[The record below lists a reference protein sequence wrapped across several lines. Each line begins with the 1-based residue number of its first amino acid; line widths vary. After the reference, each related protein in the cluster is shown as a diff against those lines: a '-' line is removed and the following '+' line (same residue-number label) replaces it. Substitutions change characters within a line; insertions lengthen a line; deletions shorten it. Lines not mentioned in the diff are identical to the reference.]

1 MLQWRPRH
9 PPDPQGEEGR
19 LVQQCGLLHCWRLLR
34 LTLLQLQVLVVQ
46 LRFLLRPWMLV
57 WACQVWVGHSLM
69 LPGLE
74 LSLWPSVR

>member
-1 MLQWRPRH
+1 M
-9 PPDPQGEEGR
+9 
-19 LVQQCGLLHCWRLLR
+19 QQCGLLHRWRLLR

-46 LRFLLRPWMLV
+46 PYFLFRPWRLV
-57 WACQVWVGHSLM
+57 WACQVWVGQFLM